1 MINRA
6 CLSWPGSFPCVPM
19 TVVPPVRLFI
29 AQSAPGAPL
38 RPRVPRSAFRLGGA
52 HFSDNARLK
61 LRGLSC
67 LPAQSGRVARASV
80 PLFRPLVSLFT
91 QSLAQPAPSGPFARE
106 TRPVGTQSSLT
117 GWESGPVA
125 NAPEV
130 REYMA
135 IGVVKDE
142 EVGQPSEIK
151 EVVYAG

>member
-1 MINRA
+1 
-6 CLSWPGSFPCVPM
+6 
-19 TVVPPVRLFI
+19 
-29 AQSAPGAPL
+29 
-38 RPRVPRSAFRLGGA
+38 
-52 HFSDNARLK
+52 
-61 LRGLSC
+61 

-80 PLFRPLVSLFT
+80 PLFRPSGSLFT
-91 QSLAQPAPSGPFARE
+91 QSVALPAPSGPFARE

-142 EVGQPSEIK
+142 EVGQMSEIK
-151 EVVYAG
+151 EVVYAR